1 MPFQPMIDVFQ
12 KQKTRL
18 TNAQAELAQLHSVS
32 FVEFPLKVKSKM
44 MLSISM
50 IGWNYRKYLILFLI
64 KKKDFDHL
72 HFQMKATV
80 RL

>member
-32 FVEFPLKVKSKM
+32 FVEFPLLVT
-44 MLSISM
+44 LS
-50 IGWNYRKYLILFLI
+50 LFY
-64 KKKDFDHL
+64 K
-72 HFQMKATV
+72 Q
-80 RL
+80 RLVLSTG

>member
-32 FVEFPLKVKSKM
+32 FVEFPLMNFSDRM
-44 MLSISM
+44 EL
-50 IGWNYRKYLILFLI
+50 
-64 KKKDFDHL
+64 
-72 HFQMKATV
+72 
-80 RL
+80 